1 MRRSASATV
10 RNISTGVPFLQT
22 RRCTQ
27 SSGSL
32 STHFTRL
39 YTSSPTRDF
48 CSSSVCLRWLPRPKT
63 IVTSSSFTPAFPNSS
78 KRRGMII
85 FDGTGRV
92 ISLVTITIF
101 SPDLTISNNL
111 GVPKGTERAR
121 ATSSA
126 SDTAAG
132 AVLGRIFPNTF

>member
-1 MRRSASATV
+1 
-10 RNISTGVPFLQT
+10 
-22 RRCTQ
+22 
-27 SSGSL
+27 
-32 STHFTRL
+32 
-39 YTSSPTRDF
+39 
-48 CSSSVCLRWLPRPKT
+48 
-63 IVTSSSFTPAFPNSS
+63 
-78 KRRGMII
+78 MII

-92 ISLVTITIF
+92 ISLVTIIIF
-101 SPDLTISNNL
+101 SPDLTISDNL